1 MMMMM
6 MSAASSGHFV
16 TPPPLVFCS
25 LIGVN
30 SVCARAHVS
39 CLSHLCW
46 MDVMLSILT
55 HKLYYKALLC
65 AVIVCVF
72 AQVRGG
78 GWG

>member
-1 MMMMM
+1 MMM

-39 CLSHLCW
+39 RLCW
-46 MDVMLSILT
+46 MDVTLSILT
-55 HKLYYKALLC
+55 HKLYYKLC
-65 AVIVCVF
+65 CVRVCTGE
-72 AQVRGG
+72 GG
-78 GWG
+78 RAG

>member
-1 MMMMM
+1 MMM
-6 MSAASSGHFV
+6 MSAASSGHVV

-30 SVCARAHVS
+30 SARAHVS
-39 CLSHLCW
+39 SLSRLCW
-46 MDVMLSILT
+46 MDVTLSILT

-78 GWG
+78 GRG